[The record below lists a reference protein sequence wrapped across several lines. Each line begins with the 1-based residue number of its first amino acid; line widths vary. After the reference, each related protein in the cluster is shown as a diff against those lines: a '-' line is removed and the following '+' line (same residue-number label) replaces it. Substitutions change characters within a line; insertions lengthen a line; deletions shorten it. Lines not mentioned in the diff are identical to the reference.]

1 MSKLIAYLKWV
12 LKGWSI
18 EQRLWI
24 LGGFFAGGG
33 AADFLRTG
41 QPGWSMHIAF
51 ALWLTIFL
59 KWFVWDSVK
68 ASWHRFEEDRAK
80 LFETIDKGK

>member
-1 MSKLIAYLKWV
+1 MSKFIAYLKWV
-12 LKGWSI
+12 FKSWSV

-24 LGGFFAGGG
+24 LGGAFAGWGVPE
-33 AADFLRTG
+33 FIKTG
-41 QPGWSMHIAF
+41 QPGLAMNIAF
-51 ALWLTIFL
+51 GMWMTIFF
-59 KWFVWDSVK
+59 KWFIWDMVK